1 MKITLLIILF
11 TIFAFSCCPEQKELS
26 ADQIKLEK
34 EAVINVIK
42 AYNKAADAKN
52 FSAMVETL
60 AGEVTFFGTD
70 SAEVITTFSDYKKQM
85 LKQWEYY
92 DEMKFGELYDVHI
105 QMDKQ
110 GTLASAIFGVPITL
124 RRGDKVEN
132 HFLRVA
138 RTLKKEKG
146 KWVISSGIVAIAR
159 TGEQFVDNLQ

>member
-1 MKITLLIILF
+1 MKTILLLIPTLLLI
-11 TIFAFSCCPEQKELS
+11 FSCCPEQKDLTAEQL
-26 ADQIKLEK
+26 KLEK

-85 LKQWEYY
+85 LKQWDYY
-92 DEMKFGELYDVHI
+92 DEMKYGELYDVHI

-110 GTLASAIFGVPITL
+110 VTFASAIFGVPITL
-124 RRGDKVEN
+124 RRGNQIEN

-138 RTLKKEKG
+138 RTFKKEKG
-146 KWVISSGIVAIAR
+146 KWVISSGIVGITR
-159 TGEQFVDNLQ
+159 SGDQISDNLQ